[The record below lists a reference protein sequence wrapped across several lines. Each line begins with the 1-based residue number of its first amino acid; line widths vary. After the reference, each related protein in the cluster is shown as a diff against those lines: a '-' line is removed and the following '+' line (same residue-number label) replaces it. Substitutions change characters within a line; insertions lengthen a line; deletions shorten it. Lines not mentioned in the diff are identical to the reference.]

1 MKKTQINL
9 HILYI
14 VFASSLVLANVIA
27 AKLFFT
33 GFNLFGGPVVITAGA
48 IVYPVTFLVTD
59 TIGELWGK
67 KQAQTAVI
75 LGLFAQV
82 FALGVILIALALPAV
97 EQPVQDAMAIVLGQ
111 NWVFV
116 LASLSA
122 YFVSQ
127 TLDVKIFHSVR
138 EWGLNK
144 FDQNSNMRW
153 IWNNASTGISQFID
167 SAIFVLI
174 AFGLGFGWLMDGLF
188 VPLITMIIGQYV
200 FKLVIALLDTPIFYL
215 LTKNSKA

>member
-1 MKKTQINL
+1 MKKTQMNL

-48 IVYPVTFLVTD
+48 IVYPVTFLITD

-67 KQAQTAVI
+67 KEATTAVL

-82 FALGVILIALALPAV
+82 FALIVILIAIALPAV
-97 EQPVQDAMAIVLGQ
+97 DPAVQAAIVTVLGQ

-127 TLDVKIFHSVR
+127 TLDVKIFHTVR
-138 EWGLNK
+138 DWGLAK
-144 FDQNSNMRW
+144 FKSSNVKW
-153 IWNNASTGISQFID
+153 IWNNASTGISQLVD

-174 AFGLGFGWLMDGLF
+174 AFGIGFGWLLDGMF
-188 VPLITMIIGQYV
+188 VPLITMILGQYV
-200 FKLVIALLDTPIFYL
+200 FKLVIAVLDTPIFYL
-215 LTKNSKA
+215 LTKSTKK